1 MINLDRWRECYI
13 QCGVTAVREEST
25 TTAPAF
31 YPGIRVSASARSWL
45 VAGLDGAIAAFSLW
59 LAFQLRFDRPAEFSQ
74 GLPELIGALVVARI
88 AANLYF
94 RLHRWSFKLSNL
106 ADGARIGVAGAV
118 GSLLFVG
125 LTYFLLRPHYGIDM
139 PARGV
144 VVLELLLS
152 TLLMTVVRF
161 APRLLFM
168 YSADLM
174 RGRRS
179 SGAVRT
185 LIVGAGKAGEMLLRD
200 LQRNSDHDWHV
211 VGFVDDDSSKW
222 GHIIGG
228 RPILGRIDDLALFV
242 QQLRARQVVLAIPR
256 LPAKRVREILSLG
269 FHQQVGFHILPA
281 TYGAVQE
288 RDFSELLREVSPDD
302 LLERPPLTFE
312 AVEGSSPFEQPQR
325 LALVA
330 GAAGSIGREISL
342 QLLQLGCRRL
352 VMLDTNEN
360 ELYVLKRRFER
371 LFPDAEVISEVADVR
386 DRSRLETLFAAYR
399 PRDVFHAAAR
409 KHVPLME
416 SAPCEA
422 VKTNVIG
429 TLHLAEAA
437 RSFGVERFVFTSTDK
452 AVRPTSVMGATKRL
466 GEQLLRQMAEGSRTR
481 FFVVRFGNVLDS
493 AGSVV
498 PLFREQIAAGGP
510 LTVTHPEIQ
519 RYFMTIS
526 EAVGL
531 VLRAAYGDHGRLC
544 VLEMGEPIKILDL
557 ARQMITMA
565 GLVPEV
571 DIRIEFTGL
580 RPGEKLFEEL
590 VADGERVVRV
600 IDEKIKVVDGIA
612 PPSNL
617 RARIDDLRRA
627 AADEDSRT
635 VRGLLHELVPEY
647 RSLSGSGYPRER
659 AQPLPQV
666 VM

>member
-1 MINLDRWRECYI
+1 MKDD
-13 QCGVTAVREEST
+13 ST
-25 TTAPAF
+25 TTASA
-31 YPGIRVSASARSWL
+31 YELSSALRLSASARSLL
-45 VAGLDGAIAAFSLW
+45 VATIDAGIAAFSLW
-59 LAFQLRFDRPAEFSQ
+59 LAFQLRFDKPAEFSQ
-74 GLPELIGALVVARI
+74 GLPALALALVAART

-106 ADGARIGVAGAV
+106 ADGARIGLAGAF
-118 GSLLFVG
+118 GSLGFVG

-152 TLLMTVVRF
+152 TFLMAALRF
-161 APRLLFM
+161 APRLLWM
-168 YSADLM
+168 YRADLM
-174 RGRRS
+174 RGRRGG
-179 SGAVRT
+179 GAVRT

-200 LQRNSDHDWHV
+200 LLRNEDHNWHV
-211 VGFVDDDSSKW
+211 VGFVDDDPSKW
-222 GHIIGG
+222 GHIVGG
-228 RPILGRIDDLALFV
+228 RPILGKIDDLARFV
-242 QQLRARQVVLAIPR
+242 SQMRARHVVLAIPR
-256 LPAKRVREILSLG
+256 LPASRVRQILSLG
-269 FHQQVGFHILPA
+269 FHQKVHFHILPA

-288 RDFSELLREVSPDD
+288 RDFSELLREVSPED
-302 LLERPPLTFE
+302 LLERAPLTFDPF
-312 AVEGSSPFEQPQR
+312 EGSSPFESHR

-330 GAAGSIGREISL
+330 GAAGSIGREIAQ
-342 QLLQLGCRRL
+342 QLLQLGCHRL

-360 ELYVLKRRFER
+360 ELYVLKRRYER
-371 LFPDAEVISEVADVR
+371 LFPGAEVIAEVADIR
-386 DRSRLETLFAAYR
+386 DRSRLEALFAAYR

-422 VKTNVIG
+422 VKTNVLG
-429 TLHLAEAA
+429 TLYLAEVAKV
-437 RSFGVERFVFTSTDK
+437 FGVERFVFTSTDK

-466 GEQLLRQMAEGSRTR
+466 GEQLLRQMGEGSKTR

-526 EAVGL
+526 EAVAL
-531 VLRAAYGDHGRLC
+531 VLRAAYGDHGPLC
-544 VLEMGEPIKILDL
+544 VLEMGEPIRILDL

-565 GLVPEV
+565 GLVPDV
-571 DIRIEFTGL
+571 DIPIHFTGL

-590 VADGERVVRV
+590 VADGEVVVKV
-600 IDEKIKVVDGIA
+600 IDHKIKIVEGVA
-612 PPSNL
+612 PPSHL
-617 RARIDDLRRA
+617 RAGVESLRLA
-627 AADEDSRT
+627 AASEDNAG
-635 VRGLLHELVPEY
+635 VRQWLHELVPEY
-647 RSLSGSGYPRER
+647 RSLPGGAYTRER
-659 AQPLPQV
+659 SHPVPQA

>member
-1 MINLDRWRECYI
+1 LRED
-13 QCGVTAVREEST
+13 ST
-25 TTAPAF
+25 TTAQAF
-31 YPGIRVSASARSWL
+31 SPDLRISASTRSLL
-45 VAGLDGAIAAFSLW
+45 VAGLDGAIAALSLW
-59 LAFQLRFDRPAEFSQ
+59 LAYKLRFDVPVETTRDLLA
-74 GLPELIGALVVARI
+74 LVGALVAARI

-106 ADGARIGVAGAV
+106 ADGARIGLAGAF
-118 GSLLFVG
+118 GSMGFVG
-125 LTYFLLRPHYGIDM
+125 LTYFLLRPHYGIDL

-152 TLLMTVVRF
+152 TFLMTAVRF
-161 APRLLFM
+161 APRLLWM
-168 YSADLM
+168 YSADLK
-174 RGRRS
+174 RGRPGG
-179 SGAVRT
+179 GAVRT

-211 VGFVDDDSSKW
+211 VGFVDDNPAKW
-222 GHIIGG
+222 GHIVGG
-228 RPILGRIDDLALFV
+228 RPILGSIDSLASFV
-242 QQLRARQVVLAIPR
+242 QQMRARHVVLAIPR
-256 LPAKRVREILSLG
+256 LPASRVREILSLG
-269 FHQQVGFHILPA
+269 FHQKVQFHILPA

-302 LLERPPLTFE
+302 LLERAPVSFDAL
-312 AVEGSSPFEQPQR
+312 EGSSSFEPNR

-330 GAAGSIGREISL
+330 GAAGSIGREISQ
-342 QLLQLGCRRL
+342 QLLQLNCNRL
-352 VMLDTNEN
+352 VMVDTNEN
-360 ELYVLKRRFER
+360 ELYVLKRRYER
-371 LFPDAEVISEVADVR
+371 LFPHAEVIAEVADIR
-386 DRSRLETLFAAYR
+386 DRARLEGLFAAYR

-422 VKTNVIG
+422 VKTNVVG
-429 TLHLAEAA
+429 TLNLAEAA
-437 RSFGVERFVFTSTDK
+437 KSFGVERFVFTSTDK

-466 GEQLLRQMAEGSRTR
+466 GEQLLRQMAAGSKTR

-510 LTVTHPEIQ
+510 ITVTHPEIQ

-526 EAVGL
+526 EAVAL
-531 VLRAAYGDHGRLC
+531 VLRAAYGDHGPLC

-590 VADGERVVRV
+590 VGDGEKVVRV
-600 IDEKIKVVDGIA
+600 IDRKIKVVEGVT
-612 PPSNL
+612 PPVGL
-617 RARIDDLRRA
+617 RARIEELRLA
-627 AADEDSRT
+627 AAEEDSRT
-635 VRGLLHELVPEY
+635 VRSLLHQLVPEY
-647 RSLSGSGYPRER
+647 RALPGPYSRER
-659 AQPLPQV
+659 SLQAPQA

>member
-1 MINLDRWRECYI
+1 M
-13 QCGVTAVREEST
+13 REEST
-25 TTAPAF
+25 TTAQALYPAL
-31 YPGIRVSASARSWL
+31 RVSASARSVL
-45 VAGLDGAIAAFSLW
+45 VAGLDACIAAVALW

-74 GLPELIGALVVARI
+74 GLPALIGALVVARI

-106 ADGARIGVAGAV
+106 ADGARIGLAGAV

-152 TLLMTVVRF
+152 TFLMTVVRF
-161 APRLLFM
+161 APRLLWM

-200 LQRNSDHDWHV
+200 LLRNHDHDWHV

-222 GHIIGG
+222 GHIVGG
-228 RPILGRIDDLALFV
+228 RPILGRIDDLALFA
-242 QQLRARQVVLAIPR
+242 QQLRARHVVLAIPR
-256 LPAKRVREILSLG
+256 LPARRVRQILSLG
-269 FHQQVGFHILPA
+269 FHQKVQFHILPA

-288 RDFSELLREVSPDD
+288 RDFSELLREISPED
-302 LLERPPLTFE
+302 LLERAPLTFE
-312 AVEGSSPFEQPQR
+312 DFEGSSPFEHQR

-330 GAAGSIGREISL
+330 GAAGSIGREIAQ
-342 QLLQLGCRRL
+342 QLLQLGCHRL

-371 LFPDAEVISEVADVR
+371 LFPAAEVIAEVADIR
-386 DRSRLETLFAAYR
+386 DRTRLENLFAAYR

-422 VKTNVIG
+422 VKTNVVG
-429 TLHLAEAA
+429 TLHLAEIA
-437 RSFGVERFVFTSTDK
+437 RAFGVERFVFTSTDK

-481 FFVVRFGNVLDS
+481 FSVVRFGNVLDS

-510 LTVTHPEIQ
+510 VTVTHPEIQ

-557 ARQMITMA
+557 ARQMITIA

-590 VADGERVVRV
+590 VADGEKVVRV
-600 IDEKIKVVDGIA
+600 IDRKIKVVDGVA
-612 PPSNL
+612 PPANL
-617 RARIDDLRRA
+617 RNRIDELRRA
-627 AADEDSRT
+627 AAEEDSRT

-647 RSLSGSGYPRER
+647 RSLSASAYARER
-659 AQPLPQV
+659 SLQAPQV
-666 VM
+666 LM